1 MSNVRGE
8 RSEVKGQSLTG
19 DGFSLSLSLAF
30 LRLLFS
36 LFFPAPA
43 AVEAAEDEE
52 EGRGLTVLL
61 DFLYRASAGAS
72 NWGRVE
78 GGGREGGKG
87 MGGGRE
93 GGMGGGKGMG
103 VTTLYIYL
111 YCC

>member
-1 MSNVRGE
+1 M
-8 RSEVKGQSLTG
+8 SEVKGQSLTG

-36 LFFPAPA
+36 LFFPAPAA

-78 GGGREGGKG
+78 GGREGGKG
-87 MGGGRE
+87 MRGE
-93 GGMGGGKGMG
+93 SYYPMH
-103 VTTLYIYL
+103 VYL